1 MYKMYKE
8 SIYCSND
15 FVDCNLFFLSKLID
29 SCFMGVITLIQFEIL
44 QCFTEFEV
52 EKTQ

>member
-8 SIYCSND
+8 SIYCSNG